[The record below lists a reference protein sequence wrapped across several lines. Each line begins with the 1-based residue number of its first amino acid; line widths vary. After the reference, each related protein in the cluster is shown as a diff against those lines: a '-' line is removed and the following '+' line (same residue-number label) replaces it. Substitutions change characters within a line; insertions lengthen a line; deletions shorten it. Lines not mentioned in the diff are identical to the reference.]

1 MSPILPL
8 FAQTAS
14 TPAPGPGSTGL
25 AQIVLQLVLLGAIFY
40 FLLIRPGQKQ
50 RKKQENSLFNLRKG
64 DEIVTVGGVVGE
76 ILHIK
81 ETLKDGAPAKTLE
94 DRITIKSG
102 DTKLVIHRGRVHQVI
117 KSSGSDATT
126 A

>member
-8 FAQTAS
+8 FAQTAAA
-14 TPAPGPGSTGL
+14 TPAAGSSPM
-25 AQIVLQLVLLGAIFY
+25 AQIILQLVLLGGIFY

-50 RKKQENSLFNLRKG
+50 RKQQENSLFNLKKG
-64 DEIVTVGGVVGE
+64 DEIVTSGGVVGE
-76 ILHIK
+76 IIHIK
-81 ETLKDGAPAKTLE
+81 ETLKDGAPSKTLE

-117 KSSGSDATT
+117 KPSGSDTGTT
-126 A
+126 

>member
-8 FAQTAS
+8 FAQTAAA
-14 TPAPGPGSTGL
+14 PAAGASPLP
-25 AQIVLQLVLLGAIFY
+25 QIILQVVLLGGIFY

-50 RKKQENSLFNLRKG
+50 RKQQENSLFALRKG
-64 DEIVTVGGVVGE
+64 DEIVTAGGVVGE

-81 ETLKDGAPAKTLE
+81 ESLKDGAPVKTLE

-102 DTKLVIHRGRVHQVI
+102 DSKMVIHRGRVHQVI
-117 KSSGSDATT
+117 KSSGSDTT
-126 A
+126 AA

>member
-8 FAQTAS
+8 FAQA
-14 TPAPGPGSTGL
+14 APTTGGSPWP
-25 AQIVLQLVLLGAIFY
+25 QIVIQLTLVVGIFY
-40 FLLIRPGQKQ
+40 FLMIRPQQKQ
-50 RKKQENSLFNLRKG
+50 RKAQENSLFNLRKG

-76 ILHIK
+76 IIHIK
-81 ETLKDGAPAKTLE
+81 ESLKDGAPAKTLE

-117 KSSGSDATT
+117 KPSGSDA
-126 A
+126 ASA

>member
-8 FAQTAS
+8 FAQA
-14 TPAPGPGSTGL
+14 APPTGGGGLPVIILQL
-25 AQIVLQLVLLGAIFY
+25 ALIVLIFY
-40 FLLIRPGQKQ
+40 FLMIRPQQKQ
-50 RKKQENSLFNLRKG
+50 KREHEATLFSLRKG

-76 ILHIK
+76 ILNIK
-81 ETLKDGAPAKTLE
+81 ETVKEGGPVKTLE

-102 DTKLVIHRGRVHQVI
+102 ESKLVIHRGRVHQVT
-117 KSSGSDATT
+117 KSIGSDTPA

>member
-8 FAQTAS
+8 FAQTAVA
-14 TPAPGPGSTGL
+14 PAADRSPM
-25 AQIVLQLVLLGAIFY
+25 AQIILQLILLGAIFS

-50 RKKQENSLFNLRKG
+50 RKQQENSLFNLKKG
-64 DEIVTVGGVVGE
+64 DEIVTAGGVVGE
-76 ILHIK
+76 IIHIK

-94 DRITIKSG
+94 DRITIKTG
-102 DTKLVIHRGRVHQVI
+102 DTKIVVHRGRVHQVI
-117 KSSGSDATT
+117 KPSGSDTTT

>member
-8 FAQTAS
+8 FAQTAA
-14 TPAPGPGSTGL
+14 TPAAGGSPLT
-25 AQIVLQLVLLGAIFY
+25 QIILQLVLLGGIFY

-50 RKKQENSLFNLRKG
+50 RKQQENSLFALRKG

-102 DTKLVIHRGRVHQVI
+102 DSKMVIHRGRVHQVL
-117 KSSGSDATT
+117 KSTGSDTSA

>member
-8 FAQTAS
+8 FAQTAV
-14 TPAPGPGSTGL
+14 TPASTGM
-25 AQIVLQLVLLGAIFY
+25 AQIILQLVLLGAIFY

-50 RKKQENSLFNLRKG
+50 RKQQENSLFNLRKG

-76 ILHIK
+76 ILSIK
-81 ETLKDGAPAKTLE
+81 ESLKDGAPAKTLE

-102 DTKLVIHRGRVHQVI
+102 DSKMVIHRGRVHQVI
-117 KSSGSDATT
+117 KPSGSDT
-126 A
+126 ASA

>member
-8 FAQTAS
+8 YAQTAAA
-14 TPAPGPGSTGL
+14 PAAGSTTMT
-25 AQIVLQLVLLGAIFY
+25 QIILQLVLLGAIFY

-50 RKKQENSLFNLRKG
+50 RKQQENSLFALRKG
-64 DEIVTVGGVVGE
+64 DEIVTAGGVVGE

-81 ETLKDGAPAKTLE
+81 ESLKDGAPVKTLE

-102 DTKLVIHRGRVHQVI
+102 DSKMVIHRGRVHQVI
-117 KSSGSDATT
+117 KPSGSDTTT

>member
-8 FAQTAS
+8 FAQVA
-14 TPAPGPGSTGL
+14 TPAAGGSGMT
-25 AQIVLQLVLLGAIFY
+25 QIILQLVLLGGIFY
-40 FLLIRPGQKQ
+40 FLIIRPGQKQ
-50 RKKQENSLFNLRKG
+50 RKQQENAIFNLRKG
-64 DEIVTVGGVVGE
+64 DEVVTSGGVIGE
-76 ILHIK
+76 ILNIK
-81 ETLKDGAPAKTLE
+81 ETLKDGAPVKTVD

-102 DTKLVIHRGRVHQVI
+102 ESKLVIQRGRVHQVI

>member
-8 FAQTAS
+8 FAQAA
-14 TPAPGPGSTGL
+14 PAAPSSGL
-25 AQIVLQLVLLGAIFY
+25 AQIVIQIGLLVMIFY
-40 FLLIRPGQKQ
+40 FLMIRPQQKQ
-50 RKKQENSLFNLRKG
+50 RKQHQSSLFALRKG

-76 ILHIK
+76 IIHIK
-81 ETLKDGAPAKTLE
+81 ESLKDGAPVKTLE
-94 DRITIKSG
+94 DRITLRSG
-102 DTKLVIHRGRVHQVI
+102 ESKIVIHRGRVHEVI

>member
-8 FAQTAS
+8 FAQAA
-14 TPAPGPGSTGL
+14 PAAGGSGMSM
-25 AQIVLQLVLLGAIFY
+25 IILQLALIGLIFY
-40 FLLIRPGQKQ
+40 FLMIRPQQKQ
-50 RKKQENSLFNLRKG
+50 RKEQENSLYALRKG

-81 ETLKDGAPAKTLE
+81 ESLKDGAPVKTLE

-102 DTKLVIHRGRVHQVI
+102 ESKLVIHRGRVHKVT
-117 KSSGSDATT
+117 KSSGSDTT
-126 A
+126 AA

>member
-8 FAQTAS
+8 FAQTAA
-14 TPAPGPGSTGL
+14 PAAGGSGM
-25 AQIVLQLVLLGAIFY
+25 AQIILQLVLLGAIFY

-50 RKKQENSLFNLRKG
+50 RKEQESTLFSLRKG
-64 DEIVTVGGVVGE
+64 DEIVTVGGLVGE
-76 ILHIK
+76 IIHIK
-81 ETLKDGAPAKTLE
+81 ESLKDGAPTKTLE

-102 DTKLVIHRGRVHQVI
+102 ESKLVIHRGRVHQVI
-117 KSSGSDATT
+117 KSSGSDTPA